1 MKKEKWSDYAKYLIL
16 SDRSNNRIGTT
27 FESFLN
33 FKKVREVINNI
44 AFTDKTSFGFDGE
57 LYKRKI
63 TTNEAKKIID
73 NINDCRWTN
82 NSEKIFLVS
91 NQLGLII

>member
-33 FKKVREVINNI
+33 FKKVKEVINNI
-44 AFTDKTSFGFDGE
+44 AFT
-57 LYKRKI
+57 I
-63 TTNEAKKIID
+63 V
-73 NINDCRWTN
+73 
-82 NSEKIFLVS
+82 VS
-91 NQLGLII
+91 ILDAIGNVHIA

>member
-16 SDRSNNRIGTT
+16 SDRSNNKIGTT

-33 FKKVREVINNI
+33 FKRVKEVINNI
-44 AFTDKTSFGFDGE
+44 AFTDKSSFGFDGE

-63 TTNEAKKIID
+63 TTMEAIVKKY
-73 NINDCRWTN
+73 
-82 NSEKIFLVS
+82 FLF
-91 NQLGLII
+91 LIS

>member
-1 MKKEKWSDYAKYLIL
+1 MKKEKWSDYAGYLIL
-16 SDRSNNRIGTT
+16 SDKSKNRIGTT
-27 FESFLN
+27 FQSFLN

-44 AFTDKTSFGFDGE
+44 AFTDKSTFSFEGQ

-63 TTNEAKKIID
+63 TTNDAKKIMD
-73 NINDCRWTN
+73 TLNDYRWNI